1 MVNSQVVVDPQVK
14 NVLDALKGR
23 TINHVYF
30 VACGGS
36 SAIMYPNKYIMD
48 REAKNIPSLYTAPMN
63 SFIATLENL
72 AKTHL

>member
-48 REAKNIPSLYTAPMN
+48 REAKKH
-63 SFIATLENL
+63 SF
-72 AKTHL
+72 